1 MMITCGFC
9 GSRNDDGEHRC
20 RKCGRTPNDTLT
32 GEVALHRTQGQLA
45 MKLEMRPAET
55 RPKPA
60 NPGRPYQPSLFQPA
74 SNLIPF
80 EAYAPVEPRQRQRAE
95 SVTPNKTARPPRR
108 RVPEEQGTLDFLAPA
123 PPKPRTLGTTVEAVI
138 FCDAP
143 VAVTLHRAVAAA
155 LDWSMVLIA
164 YGIFLLTF
172 HLMGGSIVLNNKPN
186 VMVFGGVLLI
196 FGFLYGLTWA
206 VAGTESLGMRWT
218 RLKVTTFEGFAP
230 DKRQRIVR
238 LFGSA
243 LSICTV
249 IGVAWSLADEEGLGW
264 QDHMSRTFPTP
275 KEAENLI
282 LVRH

>member
-9 GSRNDDGEHRC
+9 GSRNDDGDHRC

-123 PPKPRTLGTTVEAVI
+123 PPKPRTLGTTVQAVI

-172 HLMGGSIVLNNKPN
+172 HLMGGSIVLDNKPN
-186 VMVFGGVLLI
+186 VMVFGGVLADLRLCI
-196 FGFLYGLTWA
+196 WPDLGGRRDGIPGDA
-206 VAGTESLGMRWT
+206 MDPPESRRRSRALR
-218 RLKVTTFEGFAP
+218 P
-230 DKRQRIVR
+230 IS
-238 LFGSA
+238 GSA
-243 LSICTV
+243 SSGCS
-249 IGVAWSLADEEGLGW
+249 ARRSA
-264 QDHMSRTFPTP
+264 SAR
-275 KEAENLI
+275 
-282 LVRH
+282 